1 MAAKVIQDEH
11 MKDEAALRK
20 DKRALKVELKE
31 LELSH
36 EEIVKNLQIE
46 HDKLVTKLREDYER
60 TAKVPTYPTP
70 PHHTLHTSCVQL
82 NVVCRG
88 VCWSFLID
96 GMRAGVD

>member
-60 TAKVPTYPTP
+60 TAKVPPYPTP
-70 PHHTLHTSCVQL
+70 HYHASPYITYPLCATECCLAWCSSVL
-82 NVVCRG
+82 T
-88 VCWSFLID
+88 D
-96 GMRAGVD
+96 